1 MDQQNQGAIL
11 GDKELLN
18 DALDTQKMIS
28 GAYNVFANECAAP
41 EIRNDFLAI
50 LQDEHMIQADVFT
63 EMQKRGWYQTQ
74 QAPADKVQQAK
85 MKFSSQA
92 NS

>member
-28 GAYNVFANECAAP
+28 GAYNAFANECAAP
-41 EIRNDFLAI
+41 EVRNDFLAI

-63 EMQKRGWYQTQ
+63 EMQKRGWYPLQ
-74 QAPADKVQQAK
+74 QADQAQVTQAK
-85 MKFSSQA
+85 QKFE
-92 NS
+92 NMRP